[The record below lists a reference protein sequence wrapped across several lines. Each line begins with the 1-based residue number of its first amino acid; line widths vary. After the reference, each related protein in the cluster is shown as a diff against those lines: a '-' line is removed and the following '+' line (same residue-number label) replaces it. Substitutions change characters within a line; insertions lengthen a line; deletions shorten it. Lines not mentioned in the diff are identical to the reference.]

1 MRLARALDDKKFDL
15 RLRDKFIA
23 DKKLESKEVEEYINT
38 LENDEDKLVTT
49 GERDQ

>member
-1 MRLARALDDKKFDL
+1 MRLARALEDKKFDV

-23 DKKLESKEVEEYINT
+23 DKKLEGKDVEEYITN

-49 GERDQ
+49 GEKE